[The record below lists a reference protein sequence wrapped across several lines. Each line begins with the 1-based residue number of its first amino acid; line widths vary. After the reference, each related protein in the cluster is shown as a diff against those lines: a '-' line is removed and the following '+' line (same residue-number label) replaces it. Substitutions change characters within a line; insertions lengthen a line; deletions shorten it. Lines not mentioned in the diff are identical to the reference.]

1 MELLCKTGG
10 TQLVCTVA
18 QRSKV
23 IGYVVIDSIVIGHP
37 YGDHYILPHIDEY
50 EMQYLHARL
59 HTSMAF

>member
-23 IGYVVIDSIVIGHP
+23 IGYVVIDSTVSGSTCDGLRMLPDIV
-37 YGDHYILPHIDEY
+37 E
-50 EMQYLHARL
+50 
-59 HTSMAF
+59 